1 MLCVPVREAF
11 LCTVGNTPL
20 RDAKHFF
27 ELRKYIPMND
37 SGGNWLRGDA
47 CAHTGERDYT
57 RVRAR
62 GQARRHATFAHP
74 YTGARYDYASLYANA
89 RVHTRTRTA
98 KRTGPCKGPLKAGG
112 GLPSPKNS
120 PPIVPL
126 SFSPSHGVKGT
137 QQMLEKVK
145 SMPMT

>member
-37 SGGNWLRGDA
+37 SGGNWLRGGL
-47 CAHTGERDYT
+47 CAYGREGLHAGT
-57 RVRAR
+57 RAR
-62 GQARRHATFAHP
+62 TGSTARNVCAP

-137 QQMLEKVK
+137 KKMLGKVK
-145 SMPMT
+145 SVNS